1 MASVQHDPLLEEE
14 VMHNHDPLD
23 VGLDSRYVAV
33 TGDTMTGTLNFSSAG
48 ITNAES
54 VTYDITQTR
63 TPIEGETIWN
73 DDAKTLEVGLKGG
86 FPLEI
91 GLQQVELCVNKTGS
105 SISKGKVVYI
115 NGGQGNRPTI
125 TLADNSTD
133 ATSARTFGVT
143 VEAINDNNSGYVVS
157 SGIVI
162 GLDTNAYTAGTQ
174 LYLSTSGNMT
184 STKPVAPAHM
194 VYVAKVLTQSTTV
207 GAIHVGVTNGFEI
220 DELHDVLITSLA
232 NKDTIAYDST
242 SSLWKNKSL
251 ATLKTDLDLTGT
263 NSGDVTVTDTS
274 TIDFTLTG
282 QALTGSVI
290 QSGISHNNLSTL
302 QGGKAPNEYNH
313 LSNAQMSA
321 LHDAVTVLDTSTIDL
336 TLTDQLLE
344 ASVIEGGITHNN
356 LGSLQGGTAGQYNHL
371 TNAQVSAL
379 HDAITVT
386 DTTTIDFTLTGQA
399 LTGSVIQAGITHNN
413 LGGLTTGDPHT
424 QYALLAGRSG
434 GQTLSGGTA
443 VNNQLTLRANTAS
456 GNTSTNQAARLLVG
470 DNGSIL
476 ALSST
481 FEGRV
486 SVPVSLAVGGT
497 PALSGELRLSN
508 NQFITVRNQANTADI
523 DMIKVNAS
531 NNIQFGGGIDLGN
544 QAITGVYSIAQFTSS
559 NWSFN
564 NVGVGYVGSTFSIGT
579 TSAPNTL
586 SFGNAGNNSIGIVAT
601 ASGTVGRTLTIL
613 AGDTTAGGSNI
624 AGGSLLLEA
633 GVGTGTGASNII
645 FYTGASTGT
654 ATTLQTLTARAII
667 NNAGRL
673 GIGDFTSASPSFD
686 LSFSNSASK
695 TVGIETTASGTVGRG
710 LTIAAGSTVANTNIA
725 GGSLTLNA
733 GLASGTGTSNI
744 VFQTGQ
750 SAASGVLQTL
760 TTRLTIDNAGDFT
773 FADGVD
779 FIVGSTNGTK
789 FATATTQKIGFY
801 NATPIVRPSAYTQT
815 FATADKTMA
824 ARTAAALTNNTGG
837 TVSTTLAAIT
847 AGATYTQADMLAV
860 KNALASL
867 ADQVNKIRTDDLDT
881 ANVVNSIVDDLQA
894 LGLVG

>member
-1 MASVQHDPLLEEE
+1 MPKLIFNPLSAK
-14 VMHNHDPLD
+14 LD
-23 VGLDSRYVAV
+23 YV
-33 TGDTMTGTLNFSSAG
+33 
-48 ITNAES
+48 
-54 VTYDITQTR
+54 
-63 TPIEGETIWN
+63 
-73 DDAKTLEVGLKGG
+73 
-86 FPLEI
+86 
-91 GLQQVELCVNKTGS
+91 
-105 SISKGKVVYI
+105 
-115 NGGQGNRPTI
+115 
-125 TLADNSTD
+125 
-133 ATSARTFGVT
+133 
-143 VEAINDNNSGYVVS
+143 
-157 SGIVI
+157 
-162 GLDTNAYTAGTQ
+162 
-174 LYLSTSGNMT
+174 
-184 STKPVAPAHM
+184 STKA
-194 VYVAKVLTQSTTV
+194 
-207 GAIHVGVTNGFEI
+207 
-220 DELHDVLITSLA
+220 
-232 NKDTIAYDST
+232 
-242 SSLWKNKSL
+242 
-251 ATLKTDLDLTGT
+251 DLDLSGT

-302 QGGKAPNEYNH
+302 QGGKPPNEYNH

-321 LHDAVTVLDTSTIDL
+321 LHEAVTVLDTSTVDL
-336 TLTDQLLE
+336 TLTNQLLE
-344 ASVIEGGITHNN
+344 ATVIEGGITHNN

-371 TNAQVSAL
+371 TNAQVSALHNAVTVTDSSTVDFTLTGQDVTATVIQSGITHNNLGSLQGGTAGQYNHLTNAQVTAL

-424 QYALLAGRSG
+424 QYAILAGRSG

-443 VNNQLTLRANTAS
+443 VNNQLTLRANTAT
-456 GNTSTNQAARLLVG
+456 GNTSTSQAARLLVG

-497 PALSGELRLSN
+497 PSQSGELRLSN

-601 ASGTVGRTLTIL
+601 ASGTVGR
-613 AGDTTAGGSNI
+613 S
-624 AGGSLLLEA
+624 
-633 GVGTGTGASNII
+633 
-645 FYTGASTGT
+645 
-654 ATTLQTLTARAII
+654 
-667 NNAGRL
+667 
-673 GIGDFTSASPSFD
+673 
-686 LSFSNSASK
+686 
-695 TVGIETTASGTVGRG
+695 

-760 TTRLTIDNAGDFT
+760 TTRLTINNAGDFT

-789 FATATTQKIGFY
+789 FGTATTQKIGFY

-847 AGATYTQADMLAV
+847 AGAAYTQADMLAV

-867 ADQVNKIRTDDLDT
+867 ADQVNKQRTDDLDT

>member
-1 MASVQHDPLLEEE
+1 MPKLILNPLSAK
-14 VMHNHDPLD
+14 LD
-23 VGLDSRYVAV
+23 YV
-33 TGDTMTGTLNFSSAG
+33 
-48 ITNAES
+48 
-54 VTYDITQTR
+54 
-63 TPIEGETIWN
+63 
-73 DDAKTLEVGLKGG
+73 
-86 FPLEI
+86 
-91 GLQQVELCVNKTGS
+91 
-105 SISKGKVVYI
+105 
-115 NGGQGNRPTI
+115 
-125 TLADNSTD
+125 
-133 ATSARTFGVT
+133 
-143 VEAINDNNSGYVVS
+143 
-157 SGIVI
+157 
-162 GLDTNAYTAGTQ
+162 
-174 LYLSTSGNMT
+174 
-184 STKPVAPAHM
+184 STKA
-194 VYVAKVLTQSTTV
+194 
-207 GAIHVGVTNGFEI
+207 
-220 DELHDVLITSLA
+220 
-232 NKDTIAYDST
+232 
-242 SSLWKNKSL
+242 
-251 ATLKTDLDLTGT
+251 DLDLSGT

-290 QSGISHNNLSTL
+290 QSGISHNNLSAL

-336 TLTDQLLE
+336 TLTNQLLE
-344 ASVIEGGITHNN
+344 ASVIEGGITHNNLGSLQGGTTGQYNHLTNAQVSALHNAVTVTDSSTVDFTLTGQNVTATVIQSGITHNN

-371 TNAQVSAL
+371 TNAQVAAL

-386 DTTTIDFTLTGQA
+386 DTATIDFTLTGQA
-399 LTGSVIQAGITHNN
+399 LTGSVIQSGITHNN

-424 QYALLAGRSG
+424 QYVLLAGRSG

-443 VNNQLTLRANTAS
+443 VNNQLTLRANTAT
-456 GNTSTNQAARLLVG
+456 GNTSTNQAVRLLVG

-481 FEGRV
+481 FEGRL
-486 SVPVSLAVGGT
+486 SVPVSLAIGGN
-497 PALSGELRLSN
+497 PSQSGELRLSN

-544 QAITGVYSIAQFTSS
+544 QAITGVYSIGQFTSS

-601 ASGTVGRTLTIL
+601 ASGTVGRALTI
-613 AGDTTAGGSNI
+613 S
-624 AGGSLLLEA
+624 
-633 GVGTGTGASNII
+633 
-645 FYTGASTGT
+645 
-654 ATTLQTLTARAII
+654 
-667 NNAGRL
+667 
-673 GIGDFTSASPSFD
+673 
-686 LSFSNSASK
+686 
-695 TVGIETTASGTVGRG
+695 
-710 LTIAAGSTVANTNIA
+710 AGSTVANTNIA
-725 GGSLTLNA
+725 GGTLTLNA

-760 TTRLTIDNAGDFT
+760 TTRLTIDNVGDFT

-824 ARTAAALTNNTGG
+824 ARTAATLTNNTGG

-847 AGATYTQADMLAV
+847 AGAAYTQADMTAV

-881 ANVVNSIVDDLQA
+881 ANVVNSLIDDLQA

>member
-1 MASVQHDPLLEEE
+1 MPKLIFNPLSAK
-14 VMHNHDPLD
+14 LD
-23 VGLDSRYVAV
+23 YV
-33 TGDTMTGTLNFSSAG
+33 
-48 ITNAES
+48 
-54 VTYDITQTR
+54 
-63 TPIEGETIWN
+63 
-73 DDAKTLEVGLKGG
+73 
-86 FPLEI
+86 
-91 GLQQVELCVNKTGS
+91 
-105 SISKGKVVYI
+105 
-115 NGGQGNRPTI
+115 
-125 TLADNSTD
+125 
-133 ATSARTFGVT
+133 
-143 VEAINDNNSGYVVS
+143 
-157 SGIVI
+157 
-162 GLDTNAYTAGTQ
+162 
-174 LYLSTSGNMT
+174 
-184 STKPVAPAHM
+184 STKA
-194 VYVAKVLTQSTTV
+194 
-207 GAIHVGVTNGFEI
+207 
-220 DELHDVLITSLA
+220 
-232 NKDTIAYDST
+232 
-242 SSLWKNKSL
+242 
-251 ATLKTDLDLTGT
+251 DLDLSGT

-302 QGGKAPNEYNH
+302 QGGKPPNEYNH

-321 LHDAVTVLDTSTIDL
+321 LHEAVTVLDTSTVDL
-336 TLTDQLLE
+336 TLTNQLLE
-344 ASVIEGGITHNN
+344 ATVIEGGITHNN

-371 TNAQVSAL
+371 TNAQVSALHNAVTVTDSSTVDFTLTGQDVTATVIQSGITHNNLGSLQGGTAGQYNHLTNAQVTAL

-424 QYALLAGRSG
+424 QYAILAGRSG

-443 VNNQLTLRANTAS
+443 VNNQLTLRANTAT
-456 GNTSTNQAARLLVG
+456 GNTSTSQAARLLVG

-497 PALSGELRLSN
+497 PSQSGELRLSN

-586 SFGNAGNNSIGIVAT
+586 SFGNAGDNSIGIVAT
-601 ASGTVGRTLTIL
+601 ASGTVGR
-613 AGDTTAGGSNI
+613 S
-624 AGGSLLLEA
+624 
-633 GVGTGTGASNII
+633 
-645 FYTGASTGT
+645 
-654 ATTLQTLTARAII
+654 
-667 NNAGRL
+667 
-673 GIGDFTSASPSFD
+673 
-686 LSFSNSASK
+686 
-695 TVGIETTASGTVGRG
+695 

-760 TTRLTIDNAGDFT
+760 TTRLTINNAGDFT

-789 FATATTQKIGFY
+789 FGTATTQKIGFY

-847 AGATYTQADMLAV
+847 AGAAYTQADMLAV

-867 ADQVNKIRTDDLDT
+867 ADQVNKQRTDDLDT

>member
-1 MASVQHDPLLEEE
+1 MPKLIFNPLSAK
-14 VMHNHDPLD
+14 LD
-23 VGLDSRYVAV
+23 YV
-33 TGDTMTGTLNFSSAG
+33 
-48 ITNAES
+48 
-54 VTYDITQTR
+54 
-63 TPIEGETIWN
+63 
-73 DDAKTLEVGLKGG
+73 
-86 FPLEI
+86 
-91 GLQQVELCVNKTGS
+91 
-105 SISKGKVVYI
+105 
-115 NGGQGNRPTI
+115 
-125 TLADNSTD
+125 
-133 ATSARTFGVT
+133 
-143 VEAINDNNSGYVVS
+143 
-157 SGIVI
+157 
-162 GLDTNAYTAGTQ
+162 
-174 LYLSTSGNMT
+174 
-184 STKPVAPAHM
+184 STKA
-194 VYVAKVLTQSTTV
+194 
-207 GAIHVGVTNGFEI
+207 
-220 DELHDVLITSLA
+220 
-232 NKDTIAYDST
+232 
-242 SSLWKNKSL
+242 
-251 ATLKTDLDLTGT
+251 DLDLSGT

-302 QGGKAPNEYNH
+302 QGGKPPNEYNH

-336 TLTDQLLE
+336 TLTDQLLS
-344 ASVIEGGITHNN
+344 ATVIEGGITHNNLGSLQGGTTGQYNHLTNTQLSALHNAVTVTDSSTVDFTLTGQDVTATVIQSGITHNN

-371 TNAQVSAL
+371 TNAQVTAL

-424 QYALLAGRSG
+424 QYAILAGRSG

-443 VNNQLTLRANTAS
+443 VNNQLTLRANTAT
-456 GNTSTNQAARLLVG
+456 GNTSTSQAARLLVG

-486 SVPVSLAVGGT
+486 AVPVSLAVGGT
-497 PALSGELRLSN
+497 PAQSGELRLSN

-544 QAITGVYSIAQFTSS
+544 QAITGVYSITQFTSS

-601 ASGTVGRTLTIL
+601 ASGTVGR
-613 AGDTTAGGSNI
+613 A
-624 AGGSLLLEA
+624 
-633 GVGTGTGASNII
+633 
-645 FYTGASTGT
+645 
-654 ATTLQTLTARAII
+654 
-667 NNAGRL
+667 
-673 GIGDFTSASPSFD
+673 
-686 LSFSNSASK
+686 
-695 TVGIETTASGTVGRG
+695 

-760 TTRLTIDNAGDFT
+760 TTRLTIDNVGDFT

-847 AGATYTQADMLAV
+847 AGAAYTQADMLAV

-867 ADQVNKIRTDDLDT
+867 ADQVNKQRTDDLDT
-881 ANVVNSIVDDLQA
+881 ANVVNSLIDDLQA

>member
-1 MASVQHDPLLEEE
+1 MPKLIFNPLSAK
-14 VMHNHDPLD
+14 LD
-23 VGLDSRYVAV
+23 YV
-33 TGDTMTGTLNFSSAG
+33 
-48 ITNAES
+48 
-54 VTYDITQTR
+54 
-63 TPIEGETIWN
+63 
-73 DDAKTLEVGLKGG
+73 
-86 FPLEI
+86 
-91 GLQQVELCVNKTGS
+91 
-105 SISKGKVVYI
+105 
-115 NGGQGNRPTI
+115 
-125 TLADNSTD
+125 
-133 ATSARTFGVT
+133 
-143 VEAINDNNSGYVVS
+143 
-157 SGIVI
+157 
-162 GLDTNAYTAGTQ
+162 
-174 LYLSTSGNMT
+174 
-184 STKPVAPAHM
+184 STKA
-194 VYVAKVLTQSTTV
+194 
-207 GAIHVGVTNGFEI
+207 
-220 DELHDVLITSLA
+220 
-232 NKDTIAYDST
+232 
-242 SSLWKNKSL
+242 
-251 ATLKTDLDLTGT
+251 DLDLSGT

-302 QGGKAPNEYNH
+302 QGGKPPNEYNH

-321 LHDAVTVLDTSTIDL
+321 LHEAVTVLDTSTVDL
-336 TLTDQLLE
+336 TLTNQLLE
-344 ASVIEGGITHNN
+344 ATVIEGGITHNN

-371 TNAQVSAL
+371 TNAQVSALHNAVTVTDSSTVDFTLTGQDVTATVIQSGITHNNLGSLQGGTAGQYNHLTNAQVTAL

-424 QYALLAGRSG
+424 QYAILAGRSG

-443 VNNQLTLRANTAS
+443 VNNQLTLRANTAT
-456 GNTSTNQAARLLVG
+456 GNTSTSQAARLLVG

-497 PALSGELRLSN
+497 PSQSGELRLSN

-586 SFGNAGNNSIGIVAT
+586 SFGNAGDNSIGIVAT
-601 ASGTVGRTLTIL
+601 ASGTVGR
-613 AGDTTAGGSNI
+613 S
-624 AGGSLLLEA
+624 
-633 GVGTGTGASNII
+633 
-645 FYTGASTGT
+645 
-654 ATTLQTLTARAII
+654 
-667 NNAGRL
+667 
-673 GIGDFTSASPSFD
+673 
-686 LSFSNSASK
+686 
-695 TVGIETTASGTVGRG
+695 

-725 GGSLTLNA
+725 GGSLTLKA

-760 TTRLTIDNAGDFT
+760 TTRLTINNAGDFT

-789 FATATTQKIGFY
+789 FGTATTQKIGFY

-847 AGATYTQADMLAV
+847 AGAAYTQADMLAV

-867 ADQVNKIRTDDLDT
+867 ADQVNKQRTDDLDT

>member
-1 MASVQHDPLLEEE
+1 MPKLILNPLSAK
-14 VMHNHDPLD
+14 LD
-23 VGLDSRYVAV
+23 YV
-33 TGDTMTGTLNFSSAG
+33 
-48 ITNAES
+48 
-54 VTYDITQTR
+54 
-63 TPIEGETIWN
+63 
-73 DDAKTLEVGLKGG
+73 
-86 FPLEI
+86 
-91 GLQQVELCVNKTGS
+91 
-105 SISKGKVVYI
+105 
-115 NGGQGNRPTI
+115 
-125 TLADNSTD
+125 
-133 ATSARTFGVT
+133 
-143 VEAINDNNSGYVVS
+143 
-157 SGIVI
+157 
-162 GLDTNAYTAGTQ
+162 
-174 LYLSTSGNMT
+174 
-184 STKPVAPAHM
+184 STKA
-194 VYVAKVLTQSTTV
+194 
-207 GAIHVGVTNGFEI
+207 
-220 DELHDVLITSLA
+220 
-232 NKDTIAYDST
+232 
-242 SSLWKNKSL
+242 
-251 ATLKTDLDLTGT
+251 DLDLSGT

-321 LHDAVTVLDTSTIDL
+321 LHDAVTVLDTSTVDL
-336 TLTDQLLE
+336 TLTNQLLE
-344 ASVIEGGITHNN
+344 ATVIEGGITHNN

-379 HDAITVT
+379 HNAVTVT
-386 DTTTIDFTLTGQA
+386 DTATIDFTLTGQA
-399 LTGSVIQAGITHNN
+399 LTGSVIQSGITHNN

-443 VNNQLTLRANTAS
+443 VNNQLTLRANTAT
-456 GNTSTNQAARLLVG
+456 GNTSTNQAVRLLVG

-481 FEGRV
+481 FEGRL
-486 SVPVSLAVGGT
+486 SVPVSLAVGGN
-497 PALSGELRLSN
+497 PSQSGELRLSN

-544 QAITGVYSIAQFTSS
+544 QAITGVYSIGQFTSS

-586 SFGNAGNNSIGIVAT
+586 SFGNAGNNSIGIVAS
-601 ASGTVGRTLTIL
+601 ASGTVGRALTI
-613 AGDTTAGGSNI
+613 S
-624 AGGSLLLEA
+624 
-633 GVGTGTGASNII
+633 
-645 FYTGASTGT
+645 
-654 ATTLQTLTARAII
+654 
-667 NNAGRL
+667 
-673 GIGDFTSASPSFD
+673 
-686 LSFSNSASK
+686 
-695 TVGIETTASGTVGRG
+695 
-710 LTIAAGSTVANTNIA
+710 AGSTVANTNIA
-725 GGSLTLNA
+725 GGTLTLSA

-760 TTRLTIDNAGDFT
+760 TTRLTIDNVGDFT

-789 FATATTQKIGFY
+789 FATATTQKISFY

-867 ADQVNKIRTDDLDT
+867 ADQVNKQRTDDLDT
-881 ANVVNSIVDDLQA
+881 ANVVNSLIDDLQA

>member
-1 MASVQHDPLLEEE
+1 MPKLIFNPLSAK
-14 VMHNHDPLD
+14 LD
-23 VGLDSRYVAV
+23 YV
-33 TGDTMTGTLNFSSAG
+33 
-48 ITNAES
+48 
-54 VTYDITQTR
+54 
-63 TPIEGETIWN
+63 
-73 DDAKTLEVGLKGG
+73 
-86 FPLEI
+86 
-91 GLQQVELCVNKTGS
+91 
-105 SISKGKVVYI
+105 
-115 NGGQGNRPTI
+115 
-125 TLADNSTD
+125 
-133 ATSARTFGVT
+133 
-143 VEAINDNNSGYVVS
+143 
-157 SGIVI
+157 
-162 GLDTNAYTAGTQ
+162 
-174 LYLSTSGNMT
+174 
-184 STKPVAPAHM
+184 STKA
-194 VYVAKVLTQSTTV
+194 
-207 GAIHVGVTNGFEI
+207 
-220 DELHDVLITSLA
+220 
-232 NKDTIAYDST
+232 
-242 SSLWKNKSL
+242 
-251 ATLKTDLDLTGT
+251 DLDLSGT

-302 QGGKAPNEYNH
+302 QGGKPPNEYNH

-321 LHDAVTVLDTSTIDL
+321 LHEAVTVLDTSTVDL
-336 TLTDQLLE
+336 TLTNQLLE
-344 ASVIEGGITHNN
+344 ATVIEGGITHNN

-371 TNAQVSAL
+371 TNAQVSALHNAVTVTDSSTVDFTLTGQDVTATVIQSGITHNNLGSLQGGTAGQYNHLTNAQVTAL

-424 QYALLAGRSG
+424 QYAILAGRSG

-443 VNNQLTLRANTAS
+443 VNNQLTLRANTAT
-456 GNTSTNQAARLLVG
+456 GNTSTSQAARLLVG

-497 PALSGELRLSN
+497 PSQSGELRLSN

-601 ASGTVGRTLTIL
+601 ASGTVGR
-613 AGDTTAGGSNI
+613 S
-624 AGGSLLLEA
+624 
-633 GVGTGTGASNII
+633 
-645 FYTGASTGT
+645 
-654 ATTLQTLTARAII
+654 
-667 NNAGRL
+667 
-673 GIGDFTSASPSFD
+673 
-686 LSFSNSASK
+686 
-695 TVGIETTASGTVGRG
+695 

-725 GGSLTLNA
+725 GGSLTLKA

-760 TTRLTIDNAGDFT
+760 TTRLTINNAGDFT

-789 FATATTQKIGFY
+789 FGTATTQKIGFY

-847 AGATYTQADMLAV
+847 AGAAYTQADMLAV

-867 ADQVNKIRTDDLDT
+867 ADQVNKQRTDDLDT

>member
-1 MASVQHDPLLEEE
+1 MPKLIFNPLSAK
-14 VMHNHDPLD
+14 LD
-23 VGLDSRYVAV
+23 YV
-33 TGDTMTGTLNFSSAG
+33 
-48 ITNAES
+48 
-54 VTYDITQTR
+54 
-63 TPIEGETIWN
+63 
-73 DDAKTLEVGLKGG
+73 
-86 FPLEI
+86 
-91 GLQQVELCVNKTGS
+91 
-105 SISKGKVVYI
+105 
-115 NGGQGNRPTI
+115 
-125 TLADNSTD
+125 
-133 ATSARTFGVT
+133 
-143 VEAINDNNSGYVVS
+143 
-157 SGIVI
+157 
-162 GLDTNAYTAGTQ
+162 
-174 LYLSTSGNMT
+174 
-184 STKPVAPAHM
+184 STKA
-194 VYVAKVLTQSTTV
+194 
-207 GAIHVGVTNGFEI
+207 
-220 DELHDVLITSLA
+220 
-232 NKDTIAYDST
+232 
-242 SSLWKNKSL
+242 
-251 ATLKTDLDLTGT
+251 DLDLSGT

-282 QALTGSVI
+282 QSLTGSVI

-302 QGGKAPNEYNH
+302 QGGKPPNEYNH

-321 LHDAVTVLDTSTIDL
+321 LHEAVTVLDTSTIDL
-336 TLTDQLLE
+336 TITDQLLS
-344 ASVIEGGITHNN
+344 ATVIEGGITHNN

-379 HDAITVT
+379 HNAVTVT
-386 DTTTIDFTLTGQA
+386 DSSTVDFTLTGQDVTA
-399 LTGSVIQAGITHNN
+399 TVIQAGITHNN

-443 VNNQLTLRANTAS
+443 VNNQLTLRANTAT
-456 GNTSTNQAARLLVG
+456 GNTSTSQALRLLVG

-481 FEGRV
+481 FEGRI
-486 SVPVSLAVGGT
+486 SVPVSLAVGGN
-497 PALSGELRLSN
+497 PSQSGELRLSN

-601 ASGTVGRTLTIL
+601 ASGTVGR
-613 AGDTTAGGSNI
+613 S
-624 AGGSLLLEA
+624 
-633 GVGTGTGASNII
+633 
-645 FYTGASTGT
+645 
-654 ATTLQTLTARAII
+654 
-667 NNAGRL
+667 
-673 GIGDFTSASPSFD
+673 
-686 LSFSNSASK
+686 
-695 TVGIETTASGTVGRG
+695 

-760 TTRLTIDNAGDFT
+760 TTRLTIDNVGDFT

-847 AGATYTQADMLAV
+847 AGAAYTQADMLAV

-867 ADQVNKIRTDDLDT
+867 ADQVNKQRTDDLDT